1 MIKSW
6 KMKWA
11 KHVARVQNKKL
22 MSCGSEMWPQAA
34 S

>member
-6 KMKWA
+6 NMKLE
-11 KHVARVQNKKL
+11 KHVARVQNENL
-22 MSCGSEMWPQAA
+22 MSRGSEMWPRAA